1 MTRLLKSAGLLFFL
15 FSTSFSMAA
24 ENYVSGKITNITAI
38 EGALLVNV
46 ENGMIPDNCAG
57 TPYNWMKIKQEN
69 TTMVSVVLAQW
80 AANNRVATVYTSGIE
95 TGGKYCLVIQVD
107 PAG

>member
-1 MTRLLKSAGLLFFL
+1 MTRFLKSAGLLLFL
-15 FSTSFSMAA
+15 FSTPFSIAA
-24 ENYVSGKITNITAI
+24 EHYVSGKITNITAI

-46 ENGMIPDNCAG
+46 ENGMIPENCAG
-57 TPYNWMKIKQEN
+57 TSNNWMKIKQEN
-69 TTMVSVVLAQW
+69 TTMISVVLAQW
-80 AANNRVATVYTSGIE
+80 AANNRAATVYTSGIE

>member
-1 MTRLLKSAGLLFFL
+1 MTRLIKSACLFFSI
-15 FSTSFSMAA
+15 FSTPFTIAA

-38 EGALLVNV
+38 EGALLVKV
-46 ENGMIPDNCAG
+46 ENQIIPENCAG

-69 TTMVSVVLAQW
+69 TTMISVVLAQW